1 MYASSSIM
9 YTRSRIRPYV
19 LAYVCIMCTQD
30 VDTIKAGSAAMELKL
45 EPGTSL
51 NFSDDTL
58 RSLPGQP
65 RRQTRRGCVPMGFLK
80 ALLKAC
86 RDRWLTL

>member
-1 MYASSSIM
+1 
-9 YTRSRIRPYV
+9 
-19 LAYVCIMCTQD
+19 
-30 VDTIKAGSAAMELKL
+30 MELKL